1 MNRILLMLA
10 LSLAPVLCWTAEPN
24 VDQARAIAE
33 IQKLGGEV
41 TVDEKSP
48 EKPVIDV
55 QFVRATDAGLE
66 YLKGLTT
73 VRSVF
78 LRGTK

>member
-1 MNRILLMLA
+1 MLA
-10 LSLAPVLCWTAEPN
+10 LSLASVLGWTAEPN

-73 VRSVF
+73 VRSGF
-78 LRGTK
+78 CR